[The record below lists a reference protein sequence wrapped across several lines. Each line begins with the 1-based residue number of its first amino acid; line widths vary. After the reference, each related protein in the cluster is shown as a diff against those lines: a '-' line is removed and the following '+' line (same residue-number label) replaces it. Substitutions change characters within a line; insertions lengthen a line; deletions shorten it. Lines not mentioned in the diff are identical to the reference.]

1 MSRLGTIAGGFVKR
15 SVGLIKTPWVIAIGV
30 ALLVN
35 WIFDVPTGADRP
47 LTFTA
52 SANCPAGST
61 SAQTL
66 DGTDPTRAFVCVRNL
81 VDGQVVR
88 LDLSK
93 AYVINAISI
102 TPGWVGED
110 SSGLSQWAQH
120 RVITRVQYAF
130 NDTDHTM
137 IVQDTGNVHG
147 EAVQPV
153 KHVLASQITMVIL
166 QTSRPP
172 AEITTPPEPG
182 PGPQGGGSLGNPSPS
197 TASTAPLASPL
208 IAGPGGQTTTDP
220 ADATFAISA
229 LKIIGHEAI

>member
-1 MSRLGTIAGGFVKR
+1 MSRLGTIAGRFAKR
-15 SVGLIKTPWVIAIGV
+15 FAELITSPWVIAIGV
-30 ALLVN
+30 ALLVDC
-35 WIFDVPTGADRP
+35 IFDVPTGADRP

-52 SANCPAGST
+52 SADCPTGST

-110 SSGLSQWAQH
+110 SSGSSPWSQH
-120 RVITRVQYAF
+120 RVITRMQYAF

-153 KHVLASQITMVIL
+153 KHVLASQITMVVL

-172 AEITTPPEPG
+172 AEPTTSPG
-182 PGPQGGGSLGNPSPS
+182 PKPQGGGSPGNPSPT
-197 TASTAPLASPL
+197 TAATAALTSPL
-208 IAGPGGQTTTDP
+208 PAGPGGQTITDP
-220 ADATFAISA
+220 VDATFAISA
-229 LKIIGHEAI
+229 LKIIGHEAT

>member
-1 MSRLGTIAGGFVKR
+1 MSRVGTIAGRFVKR
-15 SVGLIKTPWVIAIGV
+15 SAGLIRTPWAVAIGV
-30 ALLVN
+30 AFLVDC
-35 WIFDVPTGADRP
+35 IFDVPTGADRP

-66 DGTDPTRAFVCVRNL
+66 DGTDPTNAFVCVRNL

-110 SSGLSQWAQH
+110 SSGLSQWGQH

-153 KHVLASQITMVIL
+153 KHVLASQITMVVL

-172 AEITTPPEPG
+172 TEITTPPG
-182 PGPQGGGSLGNPSPS
+182 PGPQGGGPFGNPSPS
-197 TASTAPLASPL
+197 TAPTAPPASPL
-208 IAGPGGQTTTDP
+208 IAGLGGQTTTDP
-220 ADATFAISA
+220 VDATFAISA